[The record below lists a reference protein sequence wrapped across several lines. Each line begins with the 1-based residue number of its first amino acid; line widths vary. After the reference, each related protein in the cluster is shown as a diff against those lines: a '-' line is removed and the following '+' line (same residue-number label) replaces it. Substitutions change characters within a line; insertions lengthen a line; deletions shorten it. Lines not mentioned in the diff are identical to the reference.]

1 MNLSFLPIGLGIP
14 LALATSAAYAQY
26 ASGEMKR
33 QPYFEEAIS
42 IYAVAA
48 VAELLSEPLY
58 NVFVSCF
65 FPSLPIGSMFMD
77 LKIFYHIE
85 PW

>member
-14 LALATSAAYAQY
+14 LALATTVAYARY
-26 ASGEMKR
+26 ASGEMKG
-33 QPYFEEAIS
+33 QPYFEEAIL

-58 NVFVSCF
+58 NVFVSRFSLRGYEFMLNF
-65 FPSLPIGSMFMD
+65 FFRSELW
-77 LKIFYHIE
+77 LT
-85 PW
+85 